1 MSESWKMDKTYTG
14 GESGRREM
22 VSAKIIGRNQQVPAT
37 GKVIPIGEWQDK
49 GIGVGAGNT

>member
-1 MSESWKMDKTYTG
+1 MDKTYTG